1 MLSNYFSI
9 LYLNIRSIKTNFENF
24 KLLLK
29 PISFTFIVAGFS
41 ETWLDDLSITRHYLY
56 ELPNYTSNHL
66 ITSDRERGGVS
77 VYIHKIFEFKTRP
90 DLSVTSKDIKAITV
104 KMVSNKNA
112 KYFDQYIVLTTIWWN
127 WAFWDFP

>member
-29 PISFTFIVAGFS
+29 PISFTFIVACFS

-56 ELPNYTSNHL
+56 ELPNYASNNL
-66 ITSDRERGGVS
+66 ITSDCERGGVS
-77 VYIHKIFEFKTRP
+77 VYIHKTFEFKTKL

-112 KYFDQYIVLTTIWWN
+112 KYFDQYIVLTTIWCN